1 LRKQIHMI
9 NRKGVY
15 YFRRRIPTD
24 LVAHYSKQEIIFSL
38 KTRDP
43 AEADRLQRLESV
55 KLDAE
60 FERLRNKPQPIS
72 VKASVAK
79 SSITPEEEQQL
90 IALAL
95 YSRISA
101 DEEIRN
107 EGVDDLIFDRLS
119 ESTQEFKEAER
130 AAIARGMLTDHT
142 KSIVSDWLIGHGY
155 ELPEESPEFR
165 QFALKF
171 MKSQT
176 TATKALELRQS
187 GEHIETP
194 SQPKITPQSA
204 SNDESTDTF
213 EALRDYWFMQTNK
226 STSAL
231 RIATTAIK
239 KFRELVG
246 NLRPSEVTKHHT
258 IQLKD
263 KLLEKG
269 AAPATINKDM
279 GILRAIF
286 STAEANSKLPSNPF
300 KGWKDLPVPEREEE
314 APYSIE
320 ELKLIFNSP
329 VFKDGYRPTKGKD
342 EAAFWLPLIG
352 LYTGCRL
359 NEGAQI
365 FTEDVGELDGIPYFL
380 IKPDSATGR
389 SVKDGKKR
397 RVPIHPDLV
406 RMGLLEYVAKMRQE
420 GHVQLFLE
428 LTITRSQGKLGDKW
442 GSWWSS
448 YIREDLG
455 ITRIPQPFHAFRHTF
470 VEHGRISKMESE
482 LRRIIEG
489 HTPNTVE
496 FKIYGSSQYP
506 LEPLYEEIL
515 KLRYRGLDL
524 SHLYTK

>member
-1 LRKQIHMI
+1 MRKQIHMI
-9 NRKGVY
+9 NRNGVY
-15 YFRRRIPTD
+15 YFRRRIPKD
-24 LVAHYSKQEIIFSL
+24 LVSHYKKNEIIFSL
-38 KTRDP
+38 KTSEHS
-43 AEADRLQRLESV
+43 EADRLQRQESV
-55 KLDAE
+55 KLDEEFRRIRKGQLIPELHAISPDLIKSLSDLWTAHILEEDEESRMEGLSEREYDKLTESLDITETGGKAALARGNTSLIE
-60 FERLRNKPQPIS
+60 FEMEDFCESQGFKIAKGSDAHKQLS
-72 VKASVAK
+72 YAFLKASVQANK
-79 SSITPEEEQQL
+79 QQ
-90 IALAL
+90 AL
-95 YSRISA
+95 RH
-101 DEEIRN
+101 
-107 EGVDDLIFDRLS
+107 
-119 ESTQEFKEAER
+119 Q
-130 AAIARGMLTDHT
+130 
-142 KSIVSDWLIGHGY
+142 
-155 ELPEESPEFR
+155 
-165 QFALKF
+165 
-171 MKSQT
+171 
-176 TATKALELRQS
+176 
-187 GEHIETP
+187 GEVIETP
-194 SQPKITPQSA
+194 VVAKLNPPAQHVHH
-204 SNDESTDTF
+204 ESDTF
-213 EALRDYWFMQTNK
+213 EALRDYWFMQSGK
-226 STSAL
+226 SKSAL

-246 NLRPSEVTKHHT
+246 NVRPSEVTKHHT

-269 AAPATINKDM
+269 TAPATINKDM

-286 STAEANSKLPSNPF
+286 STAEANSKLPTNPF
-300 KGWKDLPVPEREEE
+300 KGWKDLSVPEREEE

-320 ELKLIFNSP
+320 ELQLIFNSP
-329 VFKDGYRPTKGKD
+329 VFKDGYRPNQGKG

-365 FTEDVGELDGIPYFL
+365 FIEDVGELDGIPYFL

-406 RMGLLEYVAKMRQE
+406 RIGLLEYVAKMKLEKQ
-420 GHVQLFLE
+420 VQLFPE
-428 LTITRSQGKLGDKW
+428 LTITRSGGKLGDKW
-442 GSWWSS
+442 GSWWSN
-448 YIREDLG
+448 YIRKELG

-515 KLRYRGLDL
+515 KLKFRGLDL
-524 SHLYTK
+524 THLYIT